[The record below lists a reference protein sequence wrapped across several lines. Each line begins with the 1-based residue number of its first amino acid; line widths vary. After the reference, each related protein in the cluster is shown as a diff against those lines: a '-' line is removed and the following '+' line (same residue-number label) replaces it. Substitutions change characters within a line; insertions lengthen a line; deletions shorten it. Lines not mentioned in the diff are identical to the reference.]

1 MIQRQADKVA
11 ICIMTI
17 IIVLAGCAASG
28 DKKVELPESVS
39 IESIECSSWMIPALL
54 PGQSA

>member
-11 ICIMTI
+11 ICIMT

-39 IESIECSSWMIPALL
+39 IESIELQFS
-54 PGQSA
+54 